1 MAIYCEDLFKLSSF
15 RDARLRGGRTGLGRK
30 ITWPYV
36 GATPSVSQWL
46 HGGELL
52 FLTGVGIPS
61 DDESLLNLVDECIQK
76 NLSGIVFLLNP
87 QYIPEIPEAVIEKAD
102 QEGLPVFQMPWDVK
116 LIDATREIIELM
128 EQVKEK
134 SKNVRFFLESL
145 LFSNNS
151 DIDSIT
157 HFYNIRPHSQYCICV
172 VESADNVFSEAIESN
187 FQHLSASV
195 RNIALSSRLAILS
208 CSYANRL
215 IFLLTADSKSDTV
228 YLQNT
233 ISNNFE
239 YIQALHASR
248 GGFMKMAFSR
258 TFTKLNQIKQC
269 YHEITVA
276 LSTKNLHALFPNHII
291 HYENLGIYRILFELD
306 KNESIRDYCMK
317 NIDPLI
323 SYDAQNSS
331 SLLETLRLYFI
342 NNCHSSQTAQALFI
356 HKNTLVYRLSL
367 IKELLHTDLSNA
379 LKNLELFNSIL
390 LYDYLHAV

>member
-1 MAIYCEDLFKLSSF
+1 MSASSLKACF
-15 RDARLRGGRTGLGRK
+15 FPTTATL
-30 ITWPYV
+30 
-36 GATPSVSQWL
+36 TPSCIFITS
-46 HGGELL
+46 G
-52 FLTGVGIPS
+52 FIP
-61 DDESLLNLVDECIQK
+61 NTV
-76 NLSGIVFLLNP
+76 
-87 QYIPEIPEAVIEKAD
+87 YA
-102 QEGLPVFQMPWDVK
+102 WW
-116 LIDATREIIELM
+116 
-128 EQVKEK
+128 
-134 SKNVRFFLESL
+134 
-145 LFSNNS
+145 
-151 DIDSIT
+151 
-157 HFYNIRPHSQYCICV
+157 
-172 VESADNVFSEAIESN
+172 NVFSEAIESN

-323 SYDAQNSS
+323 SYDAQHSS

-356 HKNTLVYRLSL
+356 HKNTTHEVVDSWQNRHRFLP
-367 IKELLHTDLSNA
+367 D
-379 LKNLELFNSIL
+379 IL
-390 LYDYLHAV
+390 MQICHAVIC